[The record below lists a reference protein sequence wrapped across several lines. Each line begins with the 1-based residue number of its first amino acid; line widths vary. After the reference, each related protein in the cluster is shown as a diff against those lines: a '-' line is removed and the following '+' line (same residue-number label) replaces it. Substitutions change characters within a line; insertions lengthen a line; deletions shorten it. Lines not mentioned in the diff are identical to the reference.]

1 MDKVLF
7 YRGKEMIGKRKF
19 EQLMHDIKRVSK
31 IIPII
36 RDEVDK
42 NKRELVA
49 GLLIDEM
56 DRLIEDL
63 EEAKNINGGDKSE

>member
-1 MDKVLF
+1 
-7 YRGKEMIGKRKF
+7 MISKKKF

-36 RDEVDK
+36 RDEANKD
-42 NKRELVA
+42 KRELIA
-49 GLLIDEM
+49 GLLLDEM

-63 EEAKNINGGDKSE
+63 EEAKNNNGNENNK

>member
-1 MDKVLF
+1 MLKNNDYLKL
-7 YRGKEMIGKRKF
+7 
-19 EQLMHDIKRVSK
+19 LHDIKRVGK

-36 RDEVDK
+36 RDEKDL
-42 NKRELVA
+42 NKRGLIA

-63 EEAKNINGGDKSE
+63 GEVKGKK

>member
-1 MDKVLF
+1 
-7 YRGKEMIGKRKF
+7 MINKTKF
-19 EQLMHDIKRVSK
+19 EQLMHDIKRVGK

-36 RDEVDK
+36 RDEKDI
-42 NKRELVA
+42 NKRNLIA

-63 EEAKNINGGDKSE
+63 GEVKGKK

>member
-1 MDKVLF
+1 
-7 YRGKEMIGKRKF
+7 MINERKF
-19 EQLMHDIKRVSK
+19 EQLMHDIKRVGK

-36 RDEVDK
+36 RDEQNK
-42 NKRELVA
+42 QKRESIA

-63 EEAKNINGGDKSE
+63 SVEKTEGVTDDK

>member
-1 MDKVLF
+1 
-7 YRGKEMIGKRKF
+7 MINKRKF

-31 IIPII
+31 IIPVI
-36 RDEVDK
+36 RDEENK
-42 NKRELVA
+42 SKRELIA

-63 EEAKNINGGDKSE
+63 EEAKNINGETESE